1 MCPTNNMGRIANYTK
16 TISQYFTASL
26 IPMVLNLAINPL
38 VAIYMEPEDFAIT
51 GYFLSFTTLVS
62 PIIAFYMIHYYNKRY
77 FELDDA
83 GRSHMYALVFKML
96 IFFSAIVTG
105 VCTLAIYLYIK
116 QQSEISFATYP
127 YLYMVML
134 VVPLTG
140 IYNLQ
145 LAKYKMERK
154 SKQFMNISVMK
165 GVLGVVLTLLFV
177 VIIPWG
183 AFGKLLGPLLL
194 EIAYFAYILVKN
206 KDVWKVK
213 NTFSEVKPILLFC
226 WPLVLGASLGY
237 FSNGYDKA
245 VLATLGNNTEFG
257 YYCVGASIAG
267 YLTLF
272 TSSLSATFQPDIYE
286 AIIKDNRPKLFKVA
300 ALQWVMILG
309 VVILFI
315 AFCPLVIKILT
326 AGRYMQSTGY
336 ARLLACVCL
345 ANSIYYI
352 INDYTIA
359 RGLPRFYLYTTI
371 IGSGL
376 IILCIPIFVDWLGY
390 YGGALANI
398 ASFVALSIINLILLL
413 IHKTFQ
419 H

>member
-1 MCPTNNMGRIANYTK
+1 MGRIANYTK

-165 GVLGVVLTLLFV
+165 GVLGVVLILLFV

-183 AFGKLLGPLLL
+183 AFGKLLELLLL

-206 KDVWKVK
+206 KDVWKVR
-213 NTFSEVKPILLFC
+213 NTFSEVRPILLFC
-226 WPLVLGASLGY
+226 CPLVVGASLGY

-257 YYCVGASIAG
+257 YYCVGGSIAG
-267 YLTLF
+267 YLSLF

-286 AIIKDNRPKLFKVA
+286 AIIKDNKSKLFKVA
-300 ALQWVMILG
+300 ALQWGMILG
-309 VVILFI
+309 VVVLFI
-315 AFCPLVIKILT
+315 AFCPLIIKILT
-326 AGRYMQSTGY
+326 AGRYLQSTGY

-359 RGLPRFYLYTTI
+359 RGVPRFNLYTTI

-376 IILCIPIFVDWLGY
+376 IILCMPIFVDWLGY

-398 ASFVALSIINLILLL
+398 ASFVALSIINLLFLLA
-413 IHKTFQ
+413 HKAFK

>member
-1 MCPTNNMGRIANYTK
+1 MGRIANYTK

-177 VIIPWG
+177 VIFPWG
-183 AFGKLLGPLLL
+183 AFGKLLELLLL

-226 WPLVLGASLGY
+226 CPLVVGASLGY

-257 YYCVGASIAG
+257 YYCVGGSIAG
-267 YLTLF
+267 YLSLF

-286 AIIKDNRPKLFKVA
+286 AIIKDNKPKIFKVA
-300 ALQWVMILG
+300 ALQWGMILG

-315 AFCPLVIKILT
+315 AFCPLIIKILT
-326 AGRYMQSTGY
+326 AGRYLQSTGY

-359 RGLPRFYLYTTI
+359 RGVPRFNLYTTI

-376 IILCIPIFVDWLGY
+376 IILCMPIFVDWLGY

-398 ASFVALSIINLILLL
+398 ASFVALSIINLLFLLA
-413 IHKTFQ
+413 HKAFK

>member
-1 MCPTNNMGRIANYTK
+1 MPINSMGRIANYTK

-183 AFGKLLGPLLL
+183 AFGKLLELLLL

-206 KDVWKVK
+206 KDVWKVR
-213 NTFSEVKPILLFC
+213 NTFSEVRPILLFC
-226 WPLVLGASLGY
+226 CPLVVGASLGY

-257 YYCVGASIAG
+257 YYCVGGSIAG
-267 YLTLF
+267 YLSLF

-286 AIIKDNRPKLFKVA
+286 AIIKDNKPKLFKVA
-300 ALQWVMILG
+300 ALQWGMILG
-309 VVILFI
+309 VVVLFI
-315 AFCPLVIKILT
+315 AFCPLIIKILT
-326 AGRYMQSTGY
+326 AGRYLQSTGY

-359 RGLPRFYLYTTI
+359 RGVPRFNLYTTI

-376 IILCIPIFVDWLGY
+376 IILCMPIFVDWLGY

-398 ASFVALSIINLILLL
+398 ASFVALSIINLLFLLA
-413 IHKTFQ
+413 HKAFK

>member
-1 MCPTNNMGRIANYTK
+1 MGRIANYTK

-194 EIAYFAYILVKN
+194 EIACFAYILVKN

-286 AIIKDNRPKLFKVA
+286 AIIKDNKPKLFKVA
-300 ALQWVMILG
+300 ALQWGMILG
-309 VVILFI
+309 VVVLFI
-315 AFCPLVIKILT
+315 AFCPLIIKILT

-359 RGLPRFYLYTTI
+359 RGFPRFYLYTTI

>member
-1 MCPTNNMGRIANYTK
+1 MGRIANYTK

-38 VAIYMEPEDFAIT
+38 VAIYMDPEDFAIT

-77 FELDDA
+77 FELDDE

-116 QQSEISFATYP
+116 QQSEINFATYP

-177 VIIPWG
+177 VIFPWG
-183 AFGKLLGPLLL
+183 AFGKLLELLLL

-206 KDVWKVK
+206 KDVWKVR
-213 NTFSEVKPILLFC
+213 NTFSEVRPILLFC
-226 WPLVLGASLGY
+226 CPLVVGASLGY

-257 YYCVGASIAG
+257 YYCVGGSIAG
-267 YLTLF
+267 YLSLF

-286 AIIKDNRPKLFKVA
+286 AIIKDNKPKLFKVA
-300 ALQWVMILG
+300 ALQWGMILG
-309 VVILFI
+309 VVVLFI
-315 AFCPLVIKILT
+315 AFCPLIIKILT
-326 AGRYMQSTGY
+326 AGRYLQSTGY

-359 RGLPRFYLYTTI
+359 RGVPRFNLYTTI

-376 IILCIPIFVDWLGY
+376 IILCMPIFVDWLGY

-398 ASFVALSIINLILLL
+398 ASFVALSIINLLFLLA
-413 IHKTFQ
+413 HKAFK

>member
-1 MCPTNNMGRIANYTK
+1 MGRIANYTK

-183 AFGKLLGPLLL
+183 AFGKLLELLLL

-206 KDVWKVK
+206 KDVWKVR
-213 NTFSEVKPILLFC
+213 NTFSEVRPILLFC
-226 WPLVLGASLGY
+226 CPLVVGASLGY

-257 YYCVGASIAG
+257 YYCVGGSIAG
-267 YLTLF
+267 YLSLF

-286 AIIKDNRPKLFKVA
+286 AIIKDNKPKLFKVA
-300 ALQWVMILG
+300 ALQWGMILG
-309 VVILFI
+309 VVVLFI
-315 AFCPLVIKILT
+315 AFCPLIIKILT
-326 AGRYMQSTGY
+326 AGRYLQSTGY

-359 RGLPRFYLYTTI
+359 RGVPRFNLYTTI

-376 IILCIPIFVDWLGY
+376 IILCMPIFVDWLGY

-398 ASFVALSIINLILLL
+398 ASFVALSIINLLFLLA
-413 IHKTFQ
+413 HKAFK

>member
-1 MCPTNNMGRIANYTK
+1 MGRIANYTK

-77 FELDDA
+77 FELDDE

-177 VIIPWG
+177 VIFPWG
-183 AFGKLLGPLLL
+183 AFGKLLELLLL

-213 NTFSEVKPILLFC
+213 NTFSEVRPILLFC
-226 WPLVLGASLGY
+226 CPLVVGASLGY

-257 YYCVGASIAG
+257 YYCVGGSIAG
-267 YLTLF
+267 YLSLF
-272 TSSLSATFQPDIYE
+272 TSSLSATFQPDVYE
-286 AIIKDNRPKLFKVA
+286 AIIKDNKPKLFKVA

-309 VVILFI
+309 VVVLFI
-315 AFCPLVIKILT
+315 AFCPLIIKILT
-326 AGRYMQSTGY
+326 AGRYLQSTGY

-359 RGLPRFYLYTTI
+359 RGVPRFNLYTTI

-376 IILCIPIFVDWLGY
+376 IILCMPIFVDWLGY

-398 ASFVALSIINLILLL
+398 ASFVALSIINLLFLLA
-413 IHKTFQ
+413 HKAFK

>member
-194 EIAYFAYILVKN
+194 EIACFAYILVKN

-286 AIIKDNRPKLFKVA
+286 AIIKDNKPKLFKVA
-300 ALQWVMILG
+300 ALQWGMILG
-309 VVILFI
+309 VVVLFI
-315 AFCPLVIKILT
+315 AFCPLIIKILT

-359 RGLPRFYLYTTI
+359 RGFPRFYLYTTI

>member
-1 MCPTNNMGRIANYTK
+1 MGRIANYTK

-183 AFGKLLGPLLL
+183 AFGKLLELLLL

-226 WPLVLGASLGY
+226 CPLVVGASLGY

-257 YYCVGASIAG
+257 YYCVGGSIAG
-267 YLTLF
+267 YLSLF

-286 AIIKDNRPKLFKVA
+286 AIIKDNKPKIFKVA
-300 ALQWVMILG
+300 ALQWGMILG

-315 AFCPLVIKILT
+315 AFCPLIIKILT
-326 AGRYMQSTGY
+326 AGRYLQSTGY

-359 RGLPRFYLYTTI
+359 RGVPRFNLYTTI

-376 IILCIPIFVDWLGY
+376 IILCMPIFVDWLGY

-398 ASFVALSIINLILLL
+398 ASFVALSIINLLFLLA
-413 IHKTFQ
+413 HKAFK